1 MDGDLGLQD
10 PDALPSPMAQSRTF
24 QTEGLGRGRPPLGRL
39 RRSSSA
45 GKSFGRR
52 PSTGKAM
59 LRRTV
64 PLPVLAEP
72 EVLARLRRWIVAL
85 AIVVFDLDEGP
96 LLDNIMPSE
105 TGLDED
111 ELASIAF
118 LSMPDSTMTSFDGT
132 RYTVREAR
140 GLCRC

>member
-1 MDGDLGLQD
+1 MDGDMGLTD
-10 PDALPSPMAQSRTF
+10 PDSLPSPLASSF
-24 QTEGLGRGRPPLGRL
+24 DGIGRGRPPIGRL

-52 PSTGKAM
+52 PSTGKGA
-59 LRRTV
+59 LRRTI
-64 PLPVLAEP
+64 PLPVLVEP

-85 AIVVFDLDEGP
+85 AVVVFDLDEGP

-111 ELASIAF
+111 ELSSVAF
-118 LSMPDSTMTSFDGT
+118 LSMPDSNSTAFDGT
-132 RYTVREAR
+132 RYTVRQVSSSAR
-140 GLCRC
+140 